1 MDRVAEETS
10 DGSIQTTV
18 KDESYHRELQSLF
31 RELRSHASSNI
42 EYFREP
48 VASAD
53 GETSNK
59 RRLFEAFCL
68 LREHIDRGVQPGVEY
83 LISIAH
89 CYDVDA
95 LTMANG
101 YRSFVVMVERCC
113 QRLLSISR
121 LLTFNASSDVKK
133 TKIPS
138 QGLELVSKTNI
149 NNSRQII
156 PDVINILIKSISILK
171 LNFPHIQSSMGYC

>member
-1 MDRVAEETS
+1 MDRVAEETYE
-10 DGSIQTTV
+10 DYIPTAV
-18 KDESYHRELQSLF
+18 KDESYRRELQSLF

-48 VASAD
+48 VATSAD

-59 RRLFEAFCL
+59 TRLFEAFCL

-83 LISIAH
+83 LISVAH
-89 CYDVDA
+89 FYDADA

-101 YRSFVVMVERCC
+101 YRSFVLMTERCC

-121 LLTFNASSDVKK
+121 LLTYF
-133 TKIPS
+133 
-138 QGLELVSKTNI
+138 
-149 NNSRQII
+149 
-156 PDVINILIKSISILK
+156 
-171 LNFPHIQSSMGYC
+171 